1 MSSGAAIME
10 VTYPGWLNKDFLET
24 TLRSAGDL
32 SARVVSY
39 DVAIATAAGDNYMSD
54 MYRVTVEVTRAGDAE
69 VTSLIVKAAKET
81 KFLDEV

>member
-1 MSSGAAIME
+1 MSPGAAIME

-24 TLRSAGDL
+24 ALRSAGDR

-39 DVAIATAAGDNYMSD
+39 DVAHATAAGDNYMSD
-54 MYRVTVEVTRAGDAE
+54 MYRITVEVTRAGHAE